1 MASIFAP
8 AKIDHQKLAIR
19 KKSTFFRFSIPNFNT
34 QLVIPISLHKK
45 NLVKIG
51 VRLPPEI
58 KVQTEM
64 ELGGTYGM
72 CVLTIWVVPKLLDI
86 VRNHD
91 IMHDNFANKLQ
102 ILKVVLKSSNKGL
115 QWPEHNFYL
124 KVIIPNHIK

>member
-1 MASIFAP
+1 MGP

-19 KKSTFFRFSIPNFNT
+19 KKSTFFRFSTPNFNT

-64 ELGGTYGM
+64 ELSGTYGI
-72 CVLTIWVVPKLLDI
+72 LIINGGRKLFI
-86 VRNHD
+86 ASA
-91 IMHDNFANKLQ
+91 FF
-102 ILKVVLKSSNKGL
+102 SSNDSKER
-115 QWPEHNFYL
+115 QYESM
-124 KVIIPNHIK
+124 K